1 MGKNQ
6 PPRQTAI
13 PLQHAIDKVTTMSDV
28 IASNRQIIQDSI
40 VPDIKALQSKQELL
54 ANQLEMIQRQSI
66 VQHDAM
72 MMTLDAFR
80 AEMRSEFAAIKAN
93 NQVEVMRRSGH

>member
-1 MGKNQ
+1 
-6 PPRQTAI
+6 
-13 PLQHAIDKVTTMSDV
+13 MSDAP
-28 IASNRQIIQDSI
+28 ASTQQIIQDSI
-40 VPDIKALQSKQELL
+40 LPELKAIRSKQELL

-66 VQHDAM
+66 VQHDAI

-93 NQVEVMRRSGH
+93 NQVEVMRRSGHSANG